1 MPPEA
6 SLDFGHPFPLPQI
19 ARVLRLCL
27 RFPSTNTSV
36 RAAEESS
43 LSYTKNSGRTNGKEL
58 SLHVANTTLLQGFS
72 PISKRMQTGS
82 REECK
87 LLHPSPEGN
96 KKKTN
101 HTKNIQPPRE
111 FDIENLFSDQV
122 YAGFLFVFSW
132 RWRTSN
138 SILQLAQPRGNDL
151 KT

>member
-87 LLHPSPEGN
+87 PAPSFSRRKQ
-96 KKKTN
+96 KKQITPRIYN
-101 HTKNIQPPRE
+101 PPGSLILKISSQITSML
-111 FDIENLFSDQV
+111 FFCLFS
-122 YAGFLFVFSW
+122 AGDGGQAIVFCSSLSLEV
-132 RWRTSN
+132 T
-138 SILQLAQPRGNDL
+138 
-151 KT
+151 T

>member
-19 ARVLRLCL
+19 ARMLRLCL

-87 LLHPSPEGN
+87 PAPSFSRRKQ
-96 KKKTN
+96 KKQITPRIYN
-101 HTKNIQPPRE
+101 PPGSLILKISSQITSMLV
-111 FDIENLFSDQV
+111 FCLFSPGDGRQ
-122 YAGFLFVFSW
+122 AIVFCSLLSLEV
-132 RWRTSN
+132 T
-138 SILQLAQPRGNDL
+138 
-151 KT
+151 T